1 MHVKPIKLTD
11 LLFGGVASNK
21 GLRYRLQQLCVNNN
35 IHLSI
40 PSPKL
45 CTDNAAMI
53 GAAAYYYYQ
62 SGITAKL
69 DLNGENNMDIEEATI
84 EV

>member
-1 MHVKPIKLTD
+1 MQ
-11 LLFGGVASNK
+11 
-21 GLRYRLQQLCVNNN
+21 R
-35 IHLSI
+35 
-40 PSPKL
+40 
-45 CTDNAAMI
+45 MI
-53 GAAAYYYYQ
+53 GQRYYYYQ

>member
-1 MHVKPIKLTD
+1 M
-11 LLFGGVASNK
+11 
-21 GLRYRLQQLCVNNN
+21 Y
-35 IHLSI
+35 
-40 PSPKL
+40 
-45 CTDNAAMI
+45 DNAAMI